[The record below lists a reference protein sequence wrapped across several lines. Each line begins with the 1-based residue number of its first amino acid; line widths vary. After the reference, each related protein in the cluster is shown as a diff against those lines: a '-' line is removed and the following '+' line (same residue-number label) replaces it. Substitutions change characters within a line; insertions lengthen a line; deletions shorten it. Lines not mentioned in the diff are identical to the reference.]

1 MAIKTSNSGGDFKLA
16 PEGMHVARCFK
27 IIDCGTHLDEKFQK
41 QKRIGWLFWELP
53 VALME
58 ADDKGVQKP
67 FIIGKRYNLSHNEKS
82 ILRLD
87 LENWYGKRFNTV
99 DLDKSGGFDLE
110 KVIGRPALLNVV
122 HSEDGKYANIA
133 SVNPLAQGMA
143 CPNAVNPPFVFSLD
157 DVDSDKFAQLSEKMQ
172 SFIKECREL
181 SNKPN
186 VRTANVSADEHPA
199 FSDDIPF

>member
-53 VALME
+53 AALME
-58 ADDKGVQKP
+58 ADDKGIQKP

-110 KVIGRPALLNVV
+110 KVMGRPALLNVV

-143 CPNAVNPPFVFSLD
+143 CPDAINPPFVFSLD

-181 SNKPN
+181 SSKPN
-186 VRTANVSADEHPA
+186 VRTANVAADEHPA